1 MLNFQRCS
9 KESQISLLK
18 VIKMSKRKLLKR
30 LKKKPNQLPSRKFNR
45 KSKFRNRNK
54 LRRKRKL

>member
-1 MLNFQRCS
+1 M
-9 KESQISLLK
+9 K